1 MARLYPEDFDVV
13 ENERRFKG
21 ELSTLLRLKEGLSD
35 QYCIF
40 HGVHW
45 TKIEEDAAV
54 YGEIDFLI
62 LNPYGK
68 ILAIE
73 QKETT
78 IERNKQGELVAIYSR
93 ADGQRKEKKI
103 HSQVARNI
111 QSLRQEFSRRYKNQS
126 LDIDH
131 LLYLPT
137 AIIKGELPAS
147 LALGRV
153 VDSSE
158 EKYLPEI
165 IRKIFEENPIPAG
178 ENVADALTIQEFLSE
193 KANVVPQMGVL
204 GRSAKEMTTR
214 LSSGLAEWA
223 ERLEF
228 SPFRLWVQGTAGSG
242 KTQLAL
248 KELRLAKINGQ
259 SAMYLCFNRPL
270 VDAMK
275 LSAPEPNNCM
285 TFHELAELLAK
296 QNRKKVNFKEVN
308 IFQKL
313 AEYLVQNIS
322 LLSNQ
327 LDVLII
333 DEGQDFDR
341 TWGDALIS
349 MVKED
354 GRIIWLEDP
363 SQDLYGRWQTNWPD
377 WVKIS
382 SPTNFRS
389 PQRLVNLMNALEL
402 TGEHLEAGNG
412 YAGMIPNIEPYQD
425 GMEIEATENAIKD
438 LIADGYAPE
447 SIAVLSYR
455 GFASSKLLSSG
466 VNTLAGLGVKKF
478 IGYDNKGNAT
488 WSNGEVFVDTLFRF
502 KGQCADAIVLTEID
516 FDQWTENVKRRLF
529 VGISRARLTVSLVL
543 TERASQLIDEKLGGT

>member
-1 MARLYPEDFDVV
+1 MARLFPQDFDVV
-13 ENERRFKG
+13 ENHHRFSG
-21 ELSTLLRLKEGLSD
+21 ELATLLNLKEELSD

-45 TKIEEDAAV
+45 TKIEDDAAV

-73 QKETT
+73 QKETA
-78 IERNKQGELVAIYSR
+78 IERNIRGELVAIYSR

-111 QSLRQEFSRRYKNQS
+111 QSLRQEFSKRFKSQS
-126 LDIDH
+126 LHIEH

-137 AIIKGELPAS
+137 AKIDGELPAN

-153 VDSSE
+153 VDSTE
-158 EKYLPEI
+158 AKYLPEI
-165 IRKIFEENPIPAG
+165 IRKIFEDNPIPAG
-178 ENVADALTIQEFLSE
+178 GDVADALTIQEFLSE

-214 LSSGLAEWA
+214 LSSGLSEWA

-228 SPFRLWVQGTAGSG
+228 APFRLWVQGTAGSG

-248 KELRLAKINGQ
+248 KELRLAKANNQ
-259 SAMYLCFNRPL
+259 TAMYICFNRPL

-285 TFHELAELLAK
+285 TFHELADLLSK
-296 QNRKKVNFKEVN
+296 QHGQEIDYQEEGVFPR
-308 IFQKL
+308 L
-313 AEYLVQNIS
+313 AQYLVENIS
-322 LLSNQ
+322 LLKDQ
-327 LDVLII
+327 LDVLVI
-333 DEGQDFDR
+333 DEGQDFER
-341 TWGDALIS
+341 SWADALIT
-349 MVKED
+349 MVKDD

-382 SPTNFRS
+382 SPINYRS

-402 TGEHLEAGNG
+402 TDDHLEAGNG

-438 LIADGYAPE
+438 LIAEGYDLE

-455 GFASSKLLSSG
+455 GVATSKVLSSK
-466 VNTLAGLGVKKF
+466 VTELAGLKVKKF
-478 IGYDNKGNAT
+478 TGYDSQGLTT
-488 WSNGEVFVDTLFRF
+488 WSDGQIFVDTLFRF

-516 FDQWTENVKRRLF
+516 FDEWTENVKRRLF
-529 VGISRARLTVSLVL
+529 VGLSRARLAVSLVL
-543 TERASQLIDEKLGGT
+543 TEKASELIDQKLGSL

>member
-1 MARLYPEDFDVV
+1 MARIFPDDLNVTDTGH
-13 ENERRFKG
+13 RFKG
-21 ELSTLLRLKEGLSD
+21 ELTTLLLLKAALSD

-45 TKIEEDAAV
+45 TKVENDAAV

-73 QKETT
+73 QKETS
-78 IERNKQGELVAIYSR
+78 IEKNWRGELVAIYPG
-93 ADGQRKEKKI
+93 ADGQRQEKKI

-111 QSLRQEFSRRYKNQS
+111 QSLRQEFSKRYKSQS
-126 LDIDH
+126 LHIEH

-137 AIIKGELPAS
+137 AKIAGELPVN
-147 LALGRV
+147 LALGRI

-158 EKYLPEI
+158 SKYLPEI
-165 IRKIFEENPIPAG
+165 ILKILEDNPIPAG
-178 ENVADALTIQEFLSE
+178 KDMADALTIQDFLSE

-204 GRSAKEMTTR
+204 GHSAKEMTTR
-214 LSSGLAEWA
+214 LSSGLSEWG

-248 KELRLAKINGQ
+248 KELRLAKANNQ
-259 SAMYLCFNRPL
+259 TAMYLCFNRPL

-296 QNRKKVNFKEVN
+296 QNGKKVDFEEEN

-313 AEYLVQNIS
+313 AQYLVENIS

-333 DEGQDFDR
+333 DEGQDFDKA
-341 TWGDALIS
+341 WGNALIT
-349 MVKED
+349 MVKDD

-363 SQDLYGRWQTNWPD
+363 SQDLYGRWQTNWPE

-382 SPTNFRS
+382 SPINYRS

-402 TGEHLEAGNG
+402 TNDHLQAGNG

-455 GFASSKLLSSG
+455 GVATSKVLSSG
-466 VNTLAGLGVKKF
+466 ITKLAGLSVKKF
-478 IGYDNKGNAT
+478 TGYDSQGNAT
-488 WSNGEVFVDTLFRF
+488 WSDGKIFVDTLFRF

-516 FDQWTENVKRRLF
+516 FDEWTENVKRRLF
-529 VGISRARLTVSLVL
+529 VGLSRARLVVSLVL
-543 TERASQLIDEKLGGT
+543 TEKASELIDQKLDAT

>member
-1 MARLYPEDFDVV
+1 MARIFPQDYDVV
-13 ENERRFKG
+13 QNEHRFGG
-21 ELSTLLRLKEGLSD
+21 ELATLLRLKEELSD

-73 QKETT
+73 QKETA
-78 IERNKQGELVAIYSR
+78 IEKNKQGELVAIYSR

-103 HSQVARNI
+103 HSQVSRNI
-111 QSLRQEFSRRYKNQS
+111 QSLRQEFSRRHKSQS
-126 LDIDH
+126 LHIEH

-137 AIIKGELPAS
+137 AKIEGELPVN

-153 VDSSE
+153 VDASDA
-158 EKYLPEI
+158 KYLAEI
-165 IRKIFEENPIPAG
+165 ILKILEDNPIPTG
-178 ENVADALTIQEFLSE
+178 SDMADALTIQEFLSE

-259 SAMYLCFNRPL
+259 AAMYLCFNRPL

-285 TFHELAELLAK
+285 TFHELADLLAK
-296 QNRKKVNFKEVN
+296 QNRQKVDFQEEN

-313 AEYLVQNIS
+313 AEYLVENIS
-322 LLSNQ
+322 LLRNQ

-333 DEGQDFDR
+333 DEGQDFDK

-382 SPTNFRS
+382 SPTNYRS

-402 TGEHLEAGNG
+402 TDDHLEAGNG

-438 LIADGYAPE
+438 LIVDGYSPE

-455 GFASSKLLSSG
+455 GVATSKLLSSG
-466 VNTLAGLGVKKF
+466 VTKLAGLGVRKF
-478 IGYDNKGNAT
+478 TGYDTQGNAT
-488 WSNGEVFVDTLFRF
+488 WSDGEIFVDTLFRF

-516 FDQWTENVKRRLF
+516 FDEWTENVKRRLF
-529 VGISRARLTVSLVL
+529 VGMSRARLTVSLVL
-543 TERASQLIDEKLGGT
+543 TERASQLIDEKLGGA

>member
-296 QNRKKVNFKEVN
+296 QNGQKVNFKEVN

>member
-1 MARLYPEDFDVV
+1 MARLFPEDFNVV
-13 ENERRFKG
+13 ESEHRFGG
-21 ELSTLLRLKEGLSD
+21 ELATLLRLKEELSD

-73 QKETT
+73 QKETA
-78 IERNKQGELVAIYSR
+78 IEKNKQGELVAIYSR

-126 LDIDH
+126 LHIEH

-137 AIIKGELPAS
+137 AKIEGELPVN

-153 VDSSE
+153 VDSTDA
-158 EKYLPEI
+158 KYLPEI
-165 IRKIFEENPIPAG
+165 ARRILEDNPTPSG
-178 ENVADALTIQEFLSE
+178 SDMADALTIQEFLSE
-193 KANVVPQMGVL
+193 KANVFPQMGVL

-214 LSSGLAEWA
+214 LSSGLSEWA

-259 SAMYLCFNRPL
+259 AAMYLCFNRPL

-285 TFHELAELLAK
+285 TFHELADLLAK
-296 QNRKKVNFKEVN
+296 QNGQKVDYQEEN

-313 AEYLVQNIS
+313 AQYLIENIS
-322 LLSNQ
+322 LLRNQ

-333 DEGQDFDR
+333 DEGQDFDK
-341 TWGDALIS
+341 TWGAALIS

-382 SPTNFRS
+382 SPTNYRS

-402 TGEHLEAGNG
+402 TDDLLEAGNG

-425 GMEIEATENAIKD
+425 GMEIEATESAIKD

-455 GFASSKLLSSG
+455 GVATSKLLSSN
-466 VNTLAGLGVKKF
+466 VTELAGFKVKKF
-478 IGYDNKGNAT
+478 SGYDGQGNT
-488 WSNGEVFVDTLFRF
+488 IWIDGEIFVDTLFRF

-516 FDQWTENVKRRLF
+516 FDEWTENVKRRLF
-529 VGISRARLTVSLVL
+529 VGMSRARLTVSLVL
-543 TERASQLIDEKLGGT
+543 TERASQLIDEKLGGA

>member
-1 MARLYPEDFDVV
+1 MARLFPEDFNVV
-13 ENERRFKG
+13 ESVPRFGG
-21 ELSTLLRLKEGLSD
+21 ELATLLRLKEELSD

-73 QKETT
+73 QKETA
-78 IERNKQGELVAIYSR
+78 IEKNKQGELVAIYSR

-126 LDIDH
+126 LHIEH

-137 AIIKGELPAS
+137 AKIEGELPVN

-153 VDSSE
+153 VDSKDA
-158 EKYLPEI
+158 KYLPEI
-165 IRKIFEENPIPAG
+165 IRRILEDNPIPSG
-178 ENVADALTIQEFLSE
+178 SDMADALTIQEFLSE
-193 KANVVPQMGVL
+193 KANVFPQMGVL

-214 LSSGLAEWA
+214 LSSGLSEWA

-248 KELRLAKINGQ
+248 IELRRAKVNNRT
-259 SAMYLCFNRPL
+259 AMYLCFNRPL

-296 QNRKKVNFKEVN
+296 QNGRK
-308 IFQKL
+308 IDFQEENVFPKL
-313 AEYLVQNIS
+313 AQYLIENIS
-322 LLSNQ
+322 LLRNQ

-333 DEGQDFDR
+333 DEGQDFDK

-382 SPTNFRS
+382 SPINYRS

-402 TGEHLEAGNG
+402 TTENLQTGNG

-425 GMEIEATENAIKD
+425 GLEIEATENAIKD
-438 LIADGYAPE
+438 LIAEGYDPD

-455 GFASSKLLSSG
+455 GVATSKLLSSN
-466 VNTLAGLGVKKF
+466 VTDLAGFKVKKF
-478 IGYDNKGNAT
+478 SGYDDQGNAI
-488 WSNGEVFVDTLFRF
+488 WIDGEIFVDTLFRF

-516 FDQWTENVKRRLF
+516 FNEWTENVKRRLF
-529 VGISRARLTVSLVL
+529 VGISRARLAVSLVL
-543 TERASQLIDEKLGGT
+543 TEKASRLIDEKLGVI

>member
-313 AEYLVQNIS
+313 AEYLVENIS

-333 DEGQDFDR
+333 DEGQDFDK

>member
-1 MARLYPEDFDVV
+1 MARLFPQDFNVV
-13 ENERRFKG
+13 ENERRFGG
-21 ELSTLLRLKEGLSD
+21 ELATLLRLKEELSD

-45 TKIEEDAAV
+45 TKIEDDAAV

-73 QKETT
+73 QKETA
-78 IERNKQGELVAIYSR
+78 IEKNKQGELVAIYSR
-93 ADGQRKEKKI
+93 ADGKRKEKKI

-111 QSLRQEFSRRYKNQS
+111 QSLRQEFSRRYNGQS
-126 LDIDH
+126 LHIDH

-137 AIIKGELPAS
+137 ARVEGELPAN

-153 VDSSE
+153 VDSTQA
-158 EKYLPEI
+158 KYLPEV
-165 IRKIFEENPIPAG
+165 IRTILEDTPMPSG
-178 ENVADALTIQEFLSE
+178 GDVADALTIQEFLSE
-193 KANVVPQMGVL
+193 KASVVPQMGVL

-214 LSSGLAEWA
+214 LSSGLSEWA
-223 ERLEF
+223 ERLDF
-228 SPFRLWVQGTAGSG
+228 SPFHLWVQGTAGSG

-248 KELRLAKINGQ
+248 KELRLAKASGQ
-259 SAMYLCFNRPL
+259 TAMYLCFNRPL
-270 VDAMK
+270 VDAIK

-296 QNRKKVNFKEVN
+296 QNGRKVDFQEEN
-308 IFQKL
+308 IFHTL
-313 AEYLVQNIS
+313 AQYLVENIA
-322 LLSNQ
+322 LLANQ

-333 DEGQDFDR
+333 DEGQDFDK
-341 TWGDALIS
+341 TWGDALVT
-349 MVKED
+349 MVKGD

-363 SQDLYGRWQTNWPD
+363 SQDLYGRWQTNWPE

-382 SPTNFRS
+382 SPINYRS
-389 PQRLVNLMNALEL
+389 PQRLVSLMNALEL
-402 TGEHLEAGNG
+402 TDDHLEAGNG

-425 GMEIEATENAIKD
+425 GMEIQATENAVLD
-438 LIADGYAPE
+438 LIAEGYAPE

-455 GFASSKLLSSG
+455 GVATSKVLSS
-466 VNTLAGLGVKKF
+466 NINELAGLKVKKF
-478 IGYDNKGNAT
+478 IGYNSQGKAT
-488 WSNGEVFVDTLFRF
+488 WSDGEIFVDTLFRF

-516 FDQWTENVKRRLF
+516 FDEWSENVKRRLF
-529 VGISRARLTVSLVL
+529 VGISRARLAVSMVL
-543 TERASQLIDEKLGGT
+543 TEKASELTDKKLGLL

>member
-1 MARLYPEDFDVV
+1 MARLFPYDFDVV
-13 ENERRFKG
+13 ENEHRFSG
-21 ELSTLLRLKEGLSD
+21 ELATLLRLKEELSD

-73 QKETT
+73 QKETA
-78 IERNKQGELVAIYSR
+78 IEKNKQGELVAIYSR

-111 QSLRQEFSRRYKNQS
+111 QSLRQEFSRRYNGQS
-126 LDIDH
+126 LQIDH

-137 AIIKGELPAS
+137 AIVEGELPAN

-153 VDSSE
+153 VDSTE
-158 EKYLPEI
+158 AKYLPEV
-165 IRKIFEENPIPAG
+165 IRKILEDNPMPAG
-178 ENVADALTIQEFLSE
+178 GDVADALTIQEFLSE

-204 GRSAKEMTTR
+204 GRSAEEMTTR
-214 LSSGLAEWA
+214 LSSGLSEWA

-228 SPFRLWVQGTAGSG
+228 SPFHLWVQGTAGSG

-248 KELRLAKINGQ
+248 KELRLAKASGQ
-259 SAMYLCFNRPL
+259 TAMYLCFNRPL

-296 QNRKKVNFKEVN
+296 QNGRKVDFQEEN
-308 IFQKL
+308 IFPTL
-313 AEYLVQNIS
+313 AQYLVENIS
-322 LLSNQ
+322 LLANQ

-333 DEGQDFDR
+333 DEGQDFNK
-341 TWGDALIS
+341 TWGDALVT
-349 MVKED
+349 MVKGD

-363 SQDLYGRWQTNWPD
+363 SQDLYGRWQTNWPE

-382 SPTNFRS
+382 SPINYRS
-389 PQRLVNLMNALEL
+389 PQRLVSLMNALEL
-402 TGEHLEAGNG
+402 TDDHLEAGNG

-425 GMEIEATENAIKD
+425 GMEIQATENAVLD
-438 LIADGYAPE
+438 LIAEGYDPE

-455 GFASSKLLSSG
+455 GVATSKVLSS
-466 VNTLAGLGVKKF
+466 NINELAGLKVKKF
-478 IGYDNKGNAT
+478 IGYNSQGRAT
-488 WSNGEVFVDTLFRF
+488 WSDGEIFVDTLFRF

-516 FDQWTENVKRRLF
+516 FDEWSENVKRRLF
-529 VGISRARLTVSLVL
+529 VGISRARLAVSMVL
-543 TERASQLIDEKLGGT
+543 TEKASEMIDKILGLL

>member
-1 MARLYPEDFDVV
+1 M
-13 ENERRFKG
+13 
-21 ELSTLLRLKEGLSD
+21 
-35 QYCIF
+35 
-40 HGVHW
+40 H
-45 TKIEEDAAV
+45 IE
-54 YGEIDFLI
+54 
-62 LNPYGK
+62 
-68 ILAIE
+68 
-73 QKETT
+73 
-78 IERNKQGELVAIYSR
+78 
-93 ADGQRKEKKI
+93 
-103 HSQVARNI
+103 
-111 QSLRQEFSRRYKNQS
+111 
-126 LDIDH
+126 H

-137 AIIKGELPAS
+137 AKIEGELPVN

-153 VDSSE
+153 VDSSDS
-158 EKYLPEI
+158 KYLAEI
-165 IRKIFEENPIPAG
+165 ILKILEDNPIPTG
-178 ENVADALTIQEFLSE
+178 SDMADALTIQEFLSE

-214 LSSGLAEWA
+214 LSSGLAEWS

-259 SAMYLCFNRPL
+259 AAMYLCFNRPL

-285 TFHELAELLAK
+285 TFHELADLLAK
-296 QNRKKVNFKEVN
+296 QNGQKVD
-308 IFQKL
+308 FQEENVFPKL
-313 AEYLVQNIS
+313 AQYLVENIS
-322 LLSNQ
+322 QLKNQ

-333 DEGQDFDR
+333 DEGQDFDK

-363 SQDLYGRWQTNWPD
+363 TQDLYGRWQTNWPD

-382 SPTNFRS
+382 SPTNYRS
-389 PQRLVNLMNALEL
+389 PQRLVSLMNALEL
-402 TGEHLEAGNG
+402 TDHHLEAGNG

-455 GFASSKLLSSG
+455 GVATSQLLSSG
-466 VNTLAGLGVKKF
+466 VTKLAGLGVRKF
-478 IGYDNKGNAT
+478 TGYDTQGNAT
-488 WSNGEVFVDTLFRF
+488 WSDGEIFVDTLFRF

-516 FDQWTENVKRRLF
+516 FDEWTENVKRRLF
-529 VGISRARLTVSLVL
+529 VGMSRARLTVSLVL
-543 TERASQLIDEKLGGT
+543 TERASQLIDEKLGGA

>member
-13 ENERRFKG
+13 ENKRRFKG

-296 QNRKKVNFKEVN
+296 QNGQKVDFKEVN

>member
-1 MARLYPEDFDVV
+1 MARLFPEDFNVV
-13 ENERRFKG
+13 ESVPRFGG
-21 ELSTLLRLKEGLSD
+21 ELATLLRLKEELSD

-73 QKETT
+73 QKETA
-78 IERNKQGELVAIYSR
+78 IEKNKQGELVAIYSR

-126 LDIDH
+126 LHIEH

-137 AIIKGELPAS
+137 AKIEGELPVN

-153 VDSSE
+153 VDSKDA
-158 EKYLPEI
+158 KYLPEI
-165 IRKIFEENPIPAG
+165 IRRILEDNPIPSG
-178 ENVADALTIQEFLSE
+178 SDMADALTIQEFLSE
-193 KANVVPQMGVL
+193 KANVFPQMGVL

-214 LSSGLAEWA
+214 LSSGLSEWA

-248 KELRLAKINGQ
+248 IELRRAKVNNRT
-259 SAMYLCFNRPL
+259 AMYLCFNRPL

-296 QNRKKVNFKEVN
+296 QNGRK
-308 IFQKL
+308 IDFQEENVFPKL
-313 AEYLVQNIS
+313 AQYLIENIS
-322 LLSNQ
+322 LLRNQ

-333 DEGQDFDR
+333 DEGQDFDK

-382 SPTNFRS
+382 SPINYRS

-402 TGEHLEAGNG
+402 TTENLQTGNG

-425 GMEIEATENAIKD
+425 GLEIEATENAIKD
-438 LIADGYAPE
+438 LIAEGYDPD

-455 GFASSKLLSSG
+455 GVATSKLLSSN
-466 VNTLAGLGVKKF
+466 VSELAGFKVKKF
-478 IGYDNKGNAT
+478 SGYDDKGNAI
-488 WSNGEVFVDTLFRF
+488 WIDGEIFVDTLFRF

-516 FDQWTENVKRRLF
+516 FDEWTENVKRRLF
-529 VGISRARLTVSLVL
+529 VGISRARLAVSLVL
-543 TERASQLIDEKLGGT
+543 TEKASLLIDEKLGVI

>member
-313 AEYLVQNIS
+313 AEYLVENIS

-333 DEGQDFDR
+333 DEGQDFDK

-447 SIAVLSYR
+447 SIAVLSYK

-466 VNTLAGLGVKKF
+466 VNTLAGFGVKKF
-478 IGYDNKGNAT
+478 IGFDNKGNAT

-543 TERASQLIDEKLGGT
+543 TERASQLIDEKLGGA